1 LAAAGRGGDEGCRWT
16 RRRNRSSMPAACH
29 YPRPCTAPP
38 SSPCAAAQSSFS
50 PTPLGYRSVGGG
62 STAWPIDSR
71 RRLRWGGCSP
81 RGHKERRGNMPDP
94 SSPTPFAIPW
104 PSASMVV
111 RGAPSAFVCRR
122 RLGAVTHPARSR
134 YRGNQPLLGCVSP
147 MHYIVGDGQYRCGD
161 ESPVHTMHNSFCL
174 FQMHFVVGVSISSPS
189 IKTDPDPI
197 FTRRVSFFDL
207 RRGFDGGPNFSPA
220 PKIWLEP
227 PVLTSK
233 MSQSGSHSLARVV
246 HRDIVCPQDRHRNAA
261 LAKPLP
267 LPSLSVPWRGA
278 SSAWI

>member
-1 LAAAGRGGDEGCRWT
+1 
-16 RRRNRSSMPAACH
+16 MPAACH

-174 FQMHFVVGVSISSPS
+174 FQMHFVVGVS
-189 IKTDPDPI
+189 
-197 FTRRVSFFDL
+197 L
-207 RRGFDGGPNFSPA
+207 RASQAQASKQTLIPFLRGGSRFLIFDGASMEA
-220 PKIWLEP
+220 PILAQ
-227 PVLTSK
+227 LQTF
-233 MSQSGSHSLARVV
+233 GSN
-246 HRDIVCPQDRHRNAA
+246 PQF
-261 LAKPLP
+261 
-267 LPSLSVPWRGA
+267 
-278 SSAWI
+278 